1 MLKKLDLKDIQVQS
15 FVTRLNPR
23 DVRAG
28 AAGETLDEVP
38 CTFDT
43 MPRDCNGAIQMQAR

>member
-1 MLKKLDLKDIQVQS
+1 MNKKLNLHAVQVKS

-43 MPRDCNGAIQMQAR
+43 MPRDCNVVMVQQAR